1 MRRSGRGARIFSG
14 WILSLVRFWDRAAG
28 LLACGDGSDTGVWE
42 ERQAG
47 VVRGANGRLRGG
59 PAGRARPVWGRETY
73 SREYKKARG
82 PSSFSDEG
90 PCRK

>member
-1 MRRSGRGARIFSG
+1 MNLCRGNPCGALGGELGFFPE

-59 PAGRARPVWGRETY
+59 AGWQGTACLGKGDIFPGI
-73 SREYKKARG
+73 
-82 PSSFSDEG
+82 
-90 PCRK
+90 